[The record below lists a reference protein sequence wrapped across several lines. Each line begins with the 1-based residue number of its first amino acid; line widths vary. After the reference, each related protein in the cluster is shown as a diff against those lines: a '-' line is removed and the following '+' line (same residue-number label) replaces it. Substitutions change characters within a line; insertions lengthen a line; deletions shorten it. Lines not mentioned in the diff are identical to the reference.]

1 MESRGHAVAD
11 ELRPAFEMYPSVT
24 RLNSRPR
31 TSYHS
36 GGRTLHAHGAA
47 HTLETILVATD
58 FSPRAA
64 HAVERAV
71 ILADELPISKATL
84 LHVVR
89 ESPFSAVRRLLVPT
103 TNQEHIAPRLQRLAN
118 DVRRRTGLLVDERV
132 ESGDVVRTTQKL
144 ASEADLTILGA
155 PCGHPLRD
163 LVLGSTAQRLLRH
176 VRRPLLVV
184 RRPAGES
191 YQRVLVA
198 VDLSTDAANA
208 MAYAQMLAPR
218 AEISLVHAYR
228 APYEGKMQHA
238 AVAEELIRK
247 YRTEA
252 KVAAASAMVELVA
265 SHRLS
270 PNVRALLLHGYAVP
284 TLLEKEREVG
294 ADLIVVTK
302 REQSLATDR
311 LLESVTLALLARSR
325 CDVLVVRMPA

>member
-1 MESRGHAVAD
+1 METRGHAVVD
-11 ELRPAFEMYPSVT
+11 ELRPVFEMYPSVT
-24 RLNSRPR
+24 HLNSRPR

-36 GGRTLHAHGAA
+36 GGRTLHARGAA
-47 HTLETILVATD
+47 IALETILVATD
-58 FSPRAA
+58 FSQRAA
-64 HAVERAV
+64 HAVDRAV
-71 ILADELPISKATL
+71 VLADELPISKAML

-103 TNQEHIAPRLQRLAN
+103 TAQEHIAPRLQRLAN

-132 ESGDVVRTTQKL
+132 ESGDVVKTTQKF

-155 PCGHPLRD
+155 PGGRPLRD
-163 LVLGSTAQRLLRH
+163 FVLGCTAQRLLRQMK
-176 VRRPLLVV
+176 RPLLVV

-198 VDLSTDAANA
+198 VDLSTDAAHA

-238 AVAEELIRK
+238 GVADELIRK

-252 KVAAASAMVELVA
+252 QAAAASGMVELVA
-265 SHRLS
+265 SHPFS
-270 PNVRALLLHGYAVP
+270 PNVRALLVHGYAIP

-302 REQSLATDR
+302 REQSLAADR

-325 CDVLVVRMPA
+325 CDVLVVR